1 MRGPWLQDGGRRGGG
16 GRATGQERHPVLL
29 GGALLLREI
38 VRLVD
43 FGVRH
48 LQFNLVSRPYVHR
61 RTTRQHG
68 PWLAAGETF
77 STPQH
82 YTGSFLGR
90 FLGVLETAA
99 GAAAAAA
106 AAAAAR
112 ERATG

>member
-1 MRGPWLQDGGRRGGG
+1 MDHGLQQGK
-16 GRATGQERHPVLL
+16 H
-29 GGALLLREI
+29 
-38 VRLVD
+38 
-43 FGVRH
+43 
-48 LQFNLVSRPYVHR
+48 S
-61 RTTRQHG
+61 
-68 PWLAAGETF
+68 F